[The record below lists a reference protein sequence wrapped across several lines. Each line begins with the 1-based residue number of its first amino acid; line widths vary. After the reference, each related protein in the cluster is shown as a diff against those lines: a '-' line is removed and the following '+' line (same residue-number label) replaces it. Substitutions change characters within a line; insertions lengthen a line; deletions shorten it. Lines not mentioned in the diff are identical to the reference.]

1 MSKTSENENSPCGAT
16 SESDDRYTLI
26 TGASSGIGR
35 AIALHLSHT
44 RRLILH
50 GRDVERLNE
59 TRVRSFKPE
68 NHVIWRY
75 DLREIDGL
83 AQSLSS
89 FVVDKGIAVECF
101 IHSAGLLKI
110 LPIRS
115 VNHHALTEVMDTNFV
130 SAVEIIS
137 VLVKKKINRQR
148 LKNILLISSI
158 ISNFGAPG
166 FSMYG
171 ASKGALDSLMR
182 SLAVEL
188 APNIRVNSILPGGI
202 HTEMT
207 ADLLAEPGVKEKF
220 ERGYPLGCG
229 RLDDVVNAAD
239 FLVSDQTRW
248 ITGQQ
253 VVVDGGRTVNISI

>member
-1 MSKTSENENSPCGAT
+1 MPDFDNL
-16 SESDDRYTLI
+16 YTLI

-35 AIALHLSHT
+35 ALAVRLSAT

-50 GRDVERLNE
+50 GRDVGRLNE
-59 TRVRSFKPE
+59 TRARSTNPD
-68 NHVIWRY
+68 NHLIWPY
-75 DLREIDGL
+75 ELRDIDGL
-83 AQSLSS
+83 AQSLSA
-89 FVVDKGIAVECF
+89 FIVQKGIAVECF

-115 VNHHALTEVMDTNFV
+115 VEHKTLAEVMDVNFV

-137 VLVKKKINRQR
+137 LLVKKKINRQQ

-188 APNIRVNSILPGGI
+188 APAIRVNSILPGGI
-202 HTEMT
+202 QTEMT
-207 ADLLAEPGVKEKF
+207 ADMLAAPGVNEKF
-220 ERGYPLGCG
+220 ERNYPLGRG
-229 RLDDVVNAAD
+229 SLDDIVDAAD
-239 FLVSDQTRW
+239 FLVSDRTRW
-248 ITGQQ
+248 VTGQQ
-253 VVVDGGRTVNISI
+253 IVVDGGRTVNISI